1 MTRKIISKKATTL
14 ALSFAATVAFSS
26 IASADEV
33 YLLPEKSIADKLH
46 TNGFLELAQAQETAA
61 QKAARKKEE
70 RRVERERKKAER
82 AKKRKERLKNR
93 PKFGSFS

>member
-1 MTRKIISKKATTL
+1 MTRKIISKNATTL

-33 YLLPEKSIADKLH
+33 QLLPEKSIAGKLH

-61 QKAARKKEE
+61 EKAARKQEE

-82 AKKRKERLKNR
+82 ARKRKERKKNR
-93 PKFGSFS
+93 PRFGSFS